1 MKLLVKLTLHRLR
14 NGINVYMLVKR
25 TRLSLVQIIVEK
37 KSRQLHNVV
46 YLTNKIVS
54 EPLVPFHSSYVS

>member
-37 KSRQLHNVV
+37 KKSAVAQRG
-46 YLTNKIVS
+46 VS
-54 EPLVPFHSSYVS
+54 DE